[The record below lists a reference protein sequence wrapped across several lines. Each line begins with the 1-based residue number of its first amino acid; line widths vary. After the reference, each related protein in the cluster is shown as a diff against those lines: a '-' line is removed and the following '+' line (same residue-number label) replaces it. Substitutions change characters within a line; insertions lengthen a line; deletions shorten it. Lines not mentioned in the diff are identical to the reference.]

1 MVFRNLSTRIAIR
14 IITGRVSMSAQIP
27 SITVT
32 SIDTSSTS
40 EEITK
45 VCSLE
50 TDTFLEEIH
59 PLGVPSGLAAEG
71 DQPKRRTRWVD
82 ENS

>member
-1 MVFRNLSTRIAIR
+1 
-14 IITGRVSMSAQIP
+14 MSAQIP

-32 SIDTSSTS
+32 TIDLSSTS

-50 TDTFLEEIH
+50 TDTFPEEIL
-59 PLGVPSGLAAEG
+59 PLGVSSGLAGEG
-71 DQPKRRTRWVD
+71 DQPKRRMRWVD

>member
-1 MVFRNLSTRIAIR
+1 
-14 IITGRVSMSAQIP
+14 MSAQIP

-40 EEITK
+40 EEVTK

-50 TDTFLEEIH
+50 TDTFPEAIP
-59 PLGVPSGLAAEG
+59 PLGVSGLAAEG
-71 DQPKRRTRWVD
+71 DQPKRRMR
-82 ENS
+82 

>member
-1 MVFRNLSTRIAIR
+1 MWSPTSRIAIR
-14 IITGRVSMSAQIP
+14 IRFGVVSMSAQIP

-32 SIDTSSTS
+32 SIDTTS
-40 EEITK
+40 EEITSK

-82 ENS
+82 DDS

>member
-1 MVFRNLSTRIAIR
+1 
-14 IITGRVSMSAQIP
+14 MSAQIP

-50 TDTFLEEIH
+50 TDTFPEEIH

-82 ENS
+82 DDS